1 MAAVV
6 VATRGSMGR
15 ARNELLAAL
24 RSDATWA
31 YLWTRAAIWLV
42 ALLGFAMLAP
52 HKNPSANLHWDTPIQ
67 HDLGWATDIWAHWDG
82 GWFLRIAE
90 HGYASNVGT
99 AAFYP
104 LYPGALAIAGRIVGD
119 HFIVAG
125 IVLSLVAGL
134 IAVLVLQPL
143 ATRLVGASG
152 RRTVLYLL
160 LFPMSFFLQAVY
172 SESFFLALAVGAFA
186 LAERGRFGWAAV
198 AAGFSLLDRTSGIAV
213 VLGIAVLAWRSPQ
226 RRRALAWFASVPVLF
241 AGFPLVL
248 EIQTHHP
255 WSFLD
260 VEGTWGRHFSD
271 AGPLGGIWD
280 GLRAG
285 GLGLKTFVEG
295 GGTYIVGFDR
305 LEVAAVNVE
314 AAVFLLV
321 FLWLTVE
328 TWRRLTLP
336 YAVFVTVSLLIP
348 LSVPST
354 GGFPLLSLPRLG
366 LVCFPFFIVLAQID
380 AKRPRLGEIVLGSSA
395 ILLGLSVVQFALWY
409 WVA

>member
-24 RSDATWA
+24 RSDATWT

-226 RRRALAWFASVPVLF
+226 RRRALAWFA
-241 AGFPLVL
+241 
-248 EIQTHHP
+248 
-255 WSFLD
+255 
-260 VEGTWGRHFSD
+260 
-271 AGPLGGIWD
+271 
-280 GLRAG
+280 
-285 GLGLKTFVEG
+285 
-295 GGTYIVGFDR
+295 
-305 LEVAAVNVE
+305 
-314 AAVFLLV
+314 
-321 FLWLTVE
+321 
-328 TWRRLTLP
+328 
-336 YAVFVTVSLLIP
+336 
-348 LSVPST
+348 
-354 GGFPLLSLPRLG
+354 
-366 LVCFPFFIVLAQID
+366 
-380 AKRPRLGEIVLGSSA
+380 
-395 ILLGLSVVQFALWY
+395 
-409 WVA
+409 